1 MPDGLP
7 AGALTSLEDLLGPSE
22 GRYFAAGYRGVVHSL
37 APAAGDA
44 DPDAA
49 ALTTTATVSYPRD
62 WSTDGAGRPRT
73 PHLSSVDA
81 VVLATL
87 AFERAAGAG
96 ATHRWIR
103 DVELHAGTEPWWDL
117 ENVPVSVGVETT
129 ADGTRLRGKVGNIRT
144 VVQLCDSPRPDD
156 HAPPVEP
163 PPDAAPSVYGDAF
176 RRTTATTG
184 VHPVDR
190 VTQSVRAEHR
200 FAVDDD
206 PPAPASASGV
216 EAAYHPAL
224 TVLDYLVTMGQL
236 TQVLVYELAGTGRAA
251 VGNLWMRSLRIL
263 GVPRPEPLP
272 AALTTTTTLVR
283 DRLLTRA
290 GAAVHD
296 VLVESKTSNGVRAEG
311 KLAWGGAA

>member
-37 APAAGDA
+37 APVAGGRGSDA
-44 DPDAA
+44 P
-49 ALTTTATVSYPRD
+49 LTTTATVRYPRD
-62 WSTDGAGRPRT
+62 WSTDGAGHART

-81 VVLATL
+81 VILVTL
-87 AFERAAGAG
+87 AYEDAAGRDAP
-96 ATHRWIR
+96 ARWIR

-117 ENVPVSVGVETT
+117 DAVPVTVDVEETE
-129 ADGTRLRGKVGNIRT
+129 DGTRLRGKVGNIRA
-144 VVQLCDSPRPDD
+144 VVQLCDPPGPGDPPAE
-156 HAPPVEP
+156 APP
-163 PPDAAPSVYGDAF
+163 DGAPSVYGDAF
-176 RRTTATTG
+176 RRTSATTG
-184 VHPVDR
+184 VGPVDR
-190 VTQSVRAEHR
+190 SMQSVRAVHR
-200 FAVDDD
+200 FTVPDAA
-206 PPAPASASGV
+206 APTAGL
-216 EAAYHPAL
+216 EAAYGPAL

-236 TQVLVYELAGTGRAA
+236 TQVLVYELAGTGRTA

-272 AALTTTTTLVR
+272 ATLTTTTTLVR

-296 VLVESKTSNGVRAEG
+296 VLVVSETSNGVRAEG